1 VRLLLERLNSP
12 IAFAVVLMVFLAL
25 DGFLFYRY
33 QQALQSTADEAV
45 NAPVEEASPSLEEE
59 STVTEETSSSV
70 EEEPTAAEE
79 TTPSPEEEQA
89 KNAPAQYA
97 PAQDVPVPA
106 EDVPIEDVPAEL
118 PS

>member
-1 VRLLLERLNSP
+1 VRLLERLNTP
-12 IAFAVVLMVFLAL
+12 KAVAVVLVLFLSL
-25 DGFLFYRY
+25 DSFLFYRY
-33 QQALQSTADEAV
+33 QQALQSAAYEVA

-79 TTPSPEEEQA
+79 TTPSPEEAQV
-89 KNAPAQYA
+89 KNVPAQNV
-97 PAQDVPVPA
+97 PAQKVSVPA
-106 EDVPIEDVPAEL
+106 EDVPTEDVPAEL